1 MEENVLT
8 QQEPETEQLV
18 PMPQAQEEVQQEQ
31 KVVEVIQHEP
41 SLPPLDV
48 TQHQANAQPQ
58 PAPVVAEPEMP
69 AEPAKKQKKEKKIR
83 NKEKVNTGV
92 PKRLSPA
99 KIGSFILYLLQ
110 VAIVALCGIQLVM
123 WGISIAA
130 HGNEYVNAIMG
141 MDYVNIVMIAMMLIF
156 ISVMVGNL
164 ICSILAILKKN
175 TQFVVL
181 VTTYLAFY
189 LFWRFIPT
197 VFDGR
202 VLLVSHLN
210 FYLINF
216 VAVLVAAYAAVRLI
230 DSDIG
235 SRIVP
240 FIFSC
245 IMIVLVVAMFV
256 LRVGNF
262 ATIHIDGYGSFE
274 INQLNPERYFM
285 MADTYFNN
293 PDAMQ
298 WNQESVFFTT
308 FVAGDFFDL
317 NGDQPPVVIALQ
329 FIMVLVAKMLPYMAL
344 SLLGYLIH
352 GLLGKNYEQYYN
364 LLSCKKMMRMTF
376 TTALLAM
383 FGTVF
388 MYFCTETSRIS
399 GFHLEFNVFNC
410 GMTAGLCIVGLIL
423 TSTPWRVYNRTYKRK
438 YKKYK
443 NNEGRKQYGNSAM

>member
-48 TQHQANAQPQ
+48 TQHQVNAQPQ

-123 WGISIAA
+123 WGVSIAA
-130 HGNEYVNAIMG
+130 HGNEYVNA
-141 MDYVNIVMIAMMLIF
+141 
-156 ISVMVGNL
+156 

-256 LRVGNF
+256 LQVGNF